1 MHAVS
6 LVLFMRRHEQTGWEV
21 DRRALAPLS
30 PKVARLATCVGA
42 GISIPPTLVLDLGS
56 ELWTDVERLSLIRS
70 GLAQATDALLGAT
83 ALANGTAR
91 LALRRVSGGPRVW
104 PALLSVG
111 SARLTGASLAPDI
124 LSWLKGEGMPVRI
137 LLFQPMHPN
146 ENDVEGFTGVVWSRA
161 SDGAAHVTGFVRD
174 ALSGRTFGEWAKS
187 HPTAANQ
194 IVGWARDLELASKA
208 PCRIGFGVSGT
219 MPRLLSAHRLTTAG
233 WVNARVLV
241 EQVRAGR
248 LSEREAVLASVPDDL
263 HPPSGALGNRHDL
276 LPVSVGRS
284 GDGLVVT
291 GRAAITIPANLDP
304 ADPWILV
311 RHSLTPLDA
320 TSIAASVGVVAAAA
334 GSSSHMVVL
343 AHGLGKAVLAGV
355 PSLVVDSATG
365 IARLGPVELKHGDW
379 LTIDGATD
387 GLYLGRGV
395 IDFVNDSACDE
406 IVRWAKT
413 PEIPVFMNAD
423 FGRDV
428 GADAASVA
436 DGIGLCRSERHL
448 TSRDDLALVNRLLR
462 GDSSAEV
469 VEPLTRR
476 LVAELFE
483 VLLGA
488 SGQAVHY
495 RLLDLGDF
503 ISIGGYVESLR
514 GVRWGIVSGFYVEQV
529 RAVRVAVDRAA
540 QVGPVDIVV
549 VAPLVSLADE
559 AQWLR
564 RLVDSELSA
573 LRSET
578 VAVRVGFMIETPL
591 GVAHAADI
599 ASHGDVVC
607 VGTNDL
613 TEQVWATRRNDSQR
627 LLVEYEAHGLSVL
640 DPFQYLA
647 SSEVAPFVRR
657 VVDAVHEVYP
667 DKPVVM
673 CGEHASVTCNA
684 ILWTDMGRPV
694 FSARR
699 TAVGPMRVALSQHA
713 HAAAQDAPSHPN
725 WPAPT
730 REAAS
735 REALSSVRSLIAAGH
750 YKEALDQAWAWARG
764 ISVVLDLPSPVNWKF
779 FKRDCV
785 AHWFGANPSRR
796 FQPGWSLDEV
806 VAYAETLRGT
816 ADVVR
821 FSLFPKAIACHAMSE
836 VLPARASM
844 ADWHCRLAA
853 LDRTCSIEVFPQ
865 QSPTKMCFRAVL
877 QHGKVRVEAGLGQA
891 MYVFEQER
899 GQHRIASGE
908 LWPRLGRDEVG
919 PDAERLDRDFG
930 QFKRDC
936 ADAVAANLLAM
947 QARLG
952 VDWLGIEGYYAPTE
966 RIVVCDADL
975 PLDLALDAVA
985 AAGDRERP
993 SGA

>member
-6 LVLFMRRHEQTGWEV
+6 LILFMRRHEETGWAV
-21 DRRALAPLS
+21 DRTAPLP

-42 GISIPPTLVLDLGS
+42 GISIPPTVVLDLGPG
-56 ELWTDVERLSLIRS
+56 LTTDVEGLSPIRS

-83 ALANGTAR
+83 AFANGPVP

-111 SARLTGASLAPDI
+111 SDRLTGALLAPDV
-124 LSWLKGEGMPVRI
+124 LSWLKGEGMPVRV
-137 LLFQPMHPN
+137 LLLQPMHPS
-146 ENDVEGFTGVVWSRA
+146 ENDVERFTGVVWSRA

-174 ALSGRTFGEWAKS
+174 ALSVRTFGAWANS

-194 IVGWARDLELASKA
+194 IVGWTRDLELATKA
-208 PCRIGFGVSGT
+208 PSRIGFGVGGT

-241 EQVRAGR
+241 EQVKAGQ

-263 HPPSGALGNRHDL
+263 HPPSGALGNRPDL
-276 LPVSVGRS
+276 LQLAVGRS
-284 GDGLVVT
+284 EDDLVVT
-291 GRAAITIPANLDP
+291 GRAAITIPASLDP

-311 RHSLTPLDA
+311 RQSLTPLDA
-320 TSIAASVGVVAAAA
+320 TPIAASVGVVAAAA

-355 PSLVVDSATG
+355 PSLVVDSTAG
-365 IARLGPVELKHGDW
+365 VARLGPVELKHGDW
-379 LTIDGATD
+379 LTVDGATD
-387 GLYLGRGV
+387 GLYSGRGV
-395 IDFVNDSACDE
+395 IDLVNDSASDE
-406 IVRWAKT
+406 IVRWAKC

-428 GADAASVA
+428 RVDAAPVA

-448 TSRDDLALVNRLLR
+448 TLQEDLALVDRLLR

-469 VEPLTRR
+469 VEPLKRR
-476 LVAELFE
+476 LAAELDE
-483 VLLGA
+483 LLVGA
-488 SGQAVHY
+488 KGQAVHY

-503 ISIGGYVESLR
+503 VTGGGHVESLR

-529 RAVRVAVDRAA
+529 RAVRVAVSKAT

-559 AQWLR
+559 ARWLR

-573 LRSET
+573 LRTET

-591 GVAHAADI
+591 GIARAADI

-627 LLVEYEAHGLSVL
+627 LLVEYDARGLSVL
-640 DPFQYLA
+640 DPFQYLGP
-647 SSEVAPFVRR
+647 SDVAPFVRR
-657 VVDAVHEVYP
+657 VVDAVHEAYP
-667 DKPVVM
+667 DMPVVM
-673 CGEHASVTCNA
+673 CGEHASVTRNA
-684 ILWTDMGRPV
+684 ILWTDMGRPI

-699 TAVGPMRVALSQHA
+699 TAVGPIRVALFQHT
-713 HAAAQDAPSHPN
+713 HAGGQGAASHPD

-730 REAAS
+730 TEAVS
-735 REALSSVRSLIAAGH
+735 REALSSVRSLIATGRCE
-750 YKEALDQAWAWARG
+750 EALNEAWAWARE
-764 ISVVLDLPSPVNWKF
+764 ISAALELPSPANWKF

-806 VAYAETLRGT
+806 AAYAETLRAATDG
-816 ADVVR
+816 VR
-821 FSLFPKAIACHAMSE
+821 FSLFPRAIACHAMSE
-836 VLPARASM
+836 VLPARGSA
-844 ADWHCRLAA
+844 ADWHRRLSL

-865 QSPTKMCFRAVL
+865 QSPAKMCFRAVL
-877 QHGKVRVEAGLGQA
+877 QHSKVRVEAGLGQA

-899 GQHRIASGE
+899 GRHRIASGE
-908 LWPRLGRDEVG
+908 LWPRLGAEEVA
-919 PDAERLDRDFG
+919 PNAERLDREFR

-936 ADAVAANLLAM
+936 GDTVAATLLAM
-947 QARLG
+947 QASLG
-952 VDWLGIEGYYAPTE
+952 VDWLGIEGYYAPAE

-975 PLDLALDAVA
+975 PLDLALDAIA
-985 AAGDRERP
+985 AAGRRQSP